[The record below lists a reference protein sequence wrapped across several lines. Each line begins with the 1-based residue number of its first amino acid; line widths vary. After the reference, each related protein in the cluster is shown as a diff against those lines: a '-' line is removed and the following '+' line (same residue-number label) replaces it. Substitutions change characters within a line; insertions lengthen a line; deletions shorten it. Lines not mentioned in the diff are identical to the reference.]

1 MKKNNFGFTLIELLA
16 VVLMIGILTSVA
28 LPQYRRSV
36 QRAEAMEAL
45 VNLKT
50 IFDSAKRYR
59 AANSETPGSLKGLDV
74 QFFDADP
81 NSSDPIIGNYR
92 YPIKPTYVGA
102 CRVDGKGQ
110 STFFNTYCLL
120 MYYNQTVNGTNFRDL
135 LVCNTSSEKW
145 KYVCESLAQSCTNG
159 NTAKSGTTY
168 YISDKV
174 VCD

>member
-59 AANSETPGSLKGLDV
+59 AANSETPRSLKGLDV

-81 NSSDPIIGNYR
+81 NSSTPSIGNFKYLFYTDR
-92 YPIKPTYVGA
+92 ISA
-102 CRVDGKGQ
+102 CRIDGKGQ
-110 STFFNTYCLL
+110 ASFNNTYCLI
-120 MYYNQTVNGTNFRDL
+120 MSYKRTVGGTNYKDFL
-135 LVCNTSSEKW
+135 ECNSTSEKW
-145 KYVCESLAQSCTNG
+145 NYVCESLAQSCPNG
-159 NTAKSGTTY
+159 ETSRSGSSY
-168 YISDKV
+168 VISDRI
-174 VCD
+174 CD